1 MALAAQPLLEIVDET
16 PARAYVDMD
25 MDAPLWGVG
34 ANEERYVDGGEGVG
48 IKGDLDVEDE

>member
-1 MALAAQPLLEIVDET
+1 LALAAQPLLEIVDET

-34 ANEERYVDGGEGVG
+34 ANEERYVDGG
-48 IKGDLDVEDE
+48 KSRD